1 MAAIT
6 IKGFRGTVPR
16 TSGRLLTPNFA
27 SEATNIKITSGR
39 IDPLRGLALSHTSL
53 AAAIRTIWRY
63 RFTQADRS
71 TVDNWFTFPGDADV
85 VASLIANDADGRVFW
100 TSDDHE
106 PRMST
111 YEVAIN
117 GGGPYPDAWYA
128 LGLPLPPAA
137 PVLTADVSSGTV
149 TAAVANTPSANKVQ
163 VTFNTVEGL
172 AVGDSVTFASVGGMT
187 SLNTTLVVESI
198 TGLNVVFPLVTS
210 QVYTSGGTWSRAG
223 ITVDRSYAFTFVTA
237 LGEESGP
244 SPATTLRS
252 GLVNG
257 AWELTG
263 IQTAPPNSGTITA
276 VANNTPS
283 PGYVTATFDTA
294 FGLAAFDTLTMAS
307 IGGMTD
313 LNGAHRI
320 SSVEGDDVVFQLETA
335 QTYTS
340 GGTWVR
346 DAPINTTGMVK
357 RIYRTDGTAAQ
368 FFFLAEIP
376 AATTTYSDTTIV
388 LTGDPIQTADHLP
401 PPKNATSMITLPNGC
416 TVLLAGNEVCFSVPY
431 QPHSYPVSNRY
442 SFVGRGVAIFP
453 AGNSVIVLTDKY
465 PVLLTGSDPE
475 SMSPSIME
483 TYAPCVSKRGA
494 VDVGGGCIYPSH
506 DGLWL
511 ATAGRVENL
520 TKRLYREDE
529 WRTNSPATF
538 DAAYHDGQY
547 YAVHTPVGAERARM
561 MVADIPELDS
571 VVFVDETADFLYR
584 NDYDGELYI
593 LKDQKVYRWDAR
605 DDARYPSEWRSSEIQ
620 LDKPRNFSVAQV
632 HARFGDIVEPDTTLD
647 DANAAIFASGPDAVG
662 GYFGSEPF
670 GVLPVGGTHLW
681 LLDLLSFR
689 RVQFTIYDGDT
700 PIFSREVSNSK
711 PFKLPAG
718 LKQEILR
725 IGIGASVGVYSVTV
739 AESTAELARASQ

>member
-53 AAAIRTIWRY
+53 AAAISTIWRY
-63 RFTQADRS
+63 RFTRADRT

-100 TSDDHE
+100 TSEDHE
-106 PRMST
+106 PRMSI

-128 LGLPLPPAA
+128 LGLPLPTVA
-137 PVLTADVSSGTV
+137 PTVGVTGGTV
-149 TAAVANTPSANKVQ
+149 PV
-163 VTFNTVEGL
+163 
-172 AVGDSVTFASVGGMT
+172 
-187 SLNTTLVVESI
+187 I
-198 TGLNVVFPLVTS
+198 
-210 QVYTSGGTWSRAG
+210 
-223 ITVDRSYAFTFVTA
+223 DRSYAYTFVTA

-244 SPATTLRS
+244 SPASALLS
-252 GLVNG
+252 GNVDG
-257 AWELTG
+257 TWALTAL
-263 IQTAPPNSGTITA
+263 QTAPPNSGTITA

-307 IGGMTD
+307 VGGMTD
-313 LNGAHRI
+313 LNGSHRI
-320 SSVEGDDVVFQLETA
+320 TSVNGNDVVFQLETV

-340 GGTWVR
+340 GGTWDR

-368 FFFLAEIP
+368 FFFLAEI
-376 AATTTYSDTTIV
+376 AVATTTYNDTTVV
-388 LTGDPIQTADHLP
+388 LTGDPIQTADALP

-529 WRTNSPATF
+529 WRTLAPATF

-547 YAVHTPVGAERARM
+547 YAVHDPDGAALPRM
-561 MVADIPELDS
+561 LVADIPELDS

-605 DDARYPSEWRSSEIQ
+605 DDARYPSEWISSEIQ

-632 HARFGDIVEPDTTLD
+632 HARFSDIVAPDTTQQ
-647 DANAAIFASGPDAVG
+647 DANAAIFVGGPDAVG

-689 RVQFTIYDGDT
+689 RVQFTIYDGNT
-700 PIFSREVSNSK
+700 PIFSREVSNSR

-718 LKQEILR
+718 LKQEVLR
-725 IGIGASVGVYSVTV
+725 LGASTSVGLYSMTV
-739 AESTAELARASQ
+739 AESTAEIARASQ